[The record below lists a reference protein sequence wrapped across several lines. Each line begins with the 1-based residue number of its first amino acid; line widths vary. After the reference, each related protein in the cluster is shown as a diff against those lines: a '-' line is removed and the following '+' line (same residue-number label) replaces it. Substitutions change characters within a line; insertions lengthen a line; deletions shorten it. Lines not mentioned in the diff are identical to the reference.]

1 MINLSE
7 ELLDYVGACGYGV
20 EDIKAVRAR
29 GLNDGVLYGVDPM
42 RFLEAIKN
50 VEYDEHDESHVHI
63 SQDLCILMN
72 DGSMFHRDLDTKD
85 HFEWFRWKAHAD
97 ASWQDRSAMVMVEPD
112 EVEIS
117 LD

>member
-29 GLNDGVLYGVDPM
+29 GVNDGVLYGVDLG
-42 RFLEAIKN
+42 RFLEAIKS
-50 VEYDEHDESHVHI
+50 VEYDEKDTSHVHI
-63 SQDLCILMN
+63 SQDLCILMD
-72 DGSMFHRDLDTKD
+72 DGSMFYRDLDVND
-85 HFEWFRWKAHAD
+85 HFEWFRWKSNAV
-97 ASWQDRSAMVMVEPD
+97 ASWQDKSELVMVEPD
-112 EVEIS
+112 EVVIS